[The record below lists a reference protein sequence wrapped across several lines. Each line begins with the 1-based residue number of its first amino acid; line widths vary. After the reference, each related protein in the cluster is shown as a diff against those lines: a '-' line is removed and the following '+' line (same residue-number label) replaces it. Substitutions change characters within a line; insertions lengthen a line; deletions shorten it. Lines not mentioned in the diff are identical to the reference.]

1 MTTTFGYVKAW
12 AKEPK
17 DESGLKTLLNEYS
30 IPAGIMM
37 SGSIDIKPDMAQ
49 ALIEY
54 LQDPANCGEYGI
66 KLDFALFYDE
76 SKSVAIGGKLTEPY
90 KKGDGSDGTAKVSAL
105 SRARRTV

>member
-17 DESGLKTLLNEYS
+17 DESGLKTLLDEYS
-30 IPAGIMM
+30 IPSGIMM
-37 SGSIDIKPDMAQ
+37 SGSVDLKPDMAQ

-66 KLDFALFYDE
+66 KLDIALFYDE
-76 SKSVAIGGKLTEPY
+76 SKTVAIGGKLTEPY
-90 KKGDGSDGTAKVSAL
+90 KKGGSSTAKAPAS